1 MDTKSPFS
9 NIPNQLD
16 QIPEDVPVVFISYSW
31 DSENHKQWVLDLSND
46 LREKYRVYTLLD
58 RYNHGGDD
66 LPTFMMKGLKR
77 ADRVLIIGTPK
88 YKEKLENSNSGGAK
102 FEDQVITISLYNDMG
117 SDKFV
122 PVLREGNFSESFN
135 TLIETRLGYDMTN
148 DVQYEVR
155 LQELA
160 ADLWRQPM
168 NIAPPLGPKPNF
180 TPASQILQPLKAS
193 TPEDFATIVKSYLLD
208 PTKRIVLT
216 EFVEDEIDIAFQK
229 IMEYASYNHT
239 TTPQTFNKYRSIH
252 QDAIAKL
259 AVAMLPIVRYGTLE
273 QQKLL
278 VDAMIKLSTKPF
290 KNGEI
295 TNTNTVYNHLLAS
308 TFLFH
313 STGVAAVKYSR
324 FDLIKLMM
332 DAKVPAPNALSPSY
346 PFTLQHM
353 AGYTHWDY
361 DLLNQYLNSTWIYPY
376 SQMVM
381 SAIKTYFNKTFIDSN
396 DFENCFCVWEHIAS
410 LLCEFHKNHLIPKSV
425 WFPIGTF
432 VSKRISMFRH
442 EEDFYTDFFKKA
454 SQLKD
459 DWEPLKQGLF
469 DGQYEI
475 FEKIYKEGEMYYN
488 KNRYY

>member
-1 MDTKSPFS
+1 MPKDSPF
-9 NIPNQLD
+9 NKIPNQLE

-31 DSENHKQWVLDLSND
+31 DSEEHQEWVQRLSAD
-46 LREKYRVYTLLD
+46 LREKFRVYTLLD
-58 RYNHGGDD
+58 KYNRGGKELTD
-66 LPTFMMKGLKR
+66 FMRKGLKT
-77 ADRVLIIGTPK
+77 AQRVLIIGTPK
-88 YKEKLENSNSGGAK
+88 YKEKIGRTSGGAK
-102 FEDQVITISLYNDMG
+102 FEDQVITIELYNEMDTH
-117 SDKFV
+117 KFI
-122 PVLREGNFSESFN
+122 PVLREGSFAESFSE
-135 TLIETRLGYDMTN
+135 LMETRVGYDMRN
-148 DVQYEVR
+148 DVQYDQK

-160 ADLWRQPM
+160 ADIWGCPM
-168 NIAPPLGPKPNF
+168 NLAPALGPKPNF
-180 TPASQILQPLKAS
+180 TPASQVLQPLKAA

-216 EFVEDEIDIAFQK
+216 EFIEEEIEIAFQK
-229 IMEYASYNHT
+229 IMEHASYYHL
-239 TTPQTFNKYRSIH
+239 TTPKTFNKYCSIH

-259 AVAMLPIVRYGTLE
+259 AAAMLPIVRYGTLE

-278 VDAMIKLSTKPF
+278 VDAMIKLCTKPF

-295 TNTNTVYNHLLAS
+295 TNTDTEYNHLLAS

-346 PFTLQHM
+346 PFTLQHL
-353 AGYTHWDY
+353 AGCDHWGY
-361 DLLNQYLNSTWIYPY
+361 DTLNQYLNSTWIYPY

-381 SAIKTYFNKTFIDSN
+381 SAIKTYFNKTFIDNN

-410 LLCEFHKNHLIPKSV
+410 LLCEFHKNHIIHDRV
-425 WFPIGTF
+425 WFPLGTF

-442 EEDFYTDFFKKA
+442 EEDFYTDFFNKA
-454 SQLKD
+454 FQLKD

-469 DGQYEI
+469 DGQFAI
-475 FEKIYKEGEMYYN
+475 FEKIYKAGEEFYN
-488 KNRYY
+488 KSRY

>member
-1 MDTKSPFS
+1 MKSNSPFAK
-9 NIPNQLD
+9 IPSQL
-16 QIPEDVPVVFISYSW
+16 QNIPEDVPVVFISYSW
-31 DSENHKQWVLDLSND
+31 DSEEHQEWIQKLSAD
-46 LREKYRVYTLLD
+46 LREKFRVYTLLD
-58 RYNHGGDD
+58 KYNRGGQD
-66 LPTFMMKGLKR
+66 LITFMRNGLKT

-88 YKEKLENSNSGGAK
+88 YKEKIDRTSGGAK
-102 FEDQVITISLYNDMG
+102 FEDQVITVELYHEMDTH
-117 SDKFV
+117 KFI
-122 PVLREGNFSESFN
+122 PVLREGSFAESFCE
-135 TLIETRLGYDMTN
+135 LMETRVGYDMRN
-148 DVQYEVR
+148 DAQYDQK

-160 ADLWRQPM
+160 ADIWGCPM
-168 NIAPPLGPKPNF
+168 TLAPALGPKPNF
-180 TPASQILQPLKAS
+180 TPASQVLQPLKAS
-193 TPEDFATIVKSYLLD
+193 SPEDFATIVKSYLLD

-216 EFVEDEIDIAFQK
+216 EFIEEEIAIAFQK

-239 TTPQTFNKYRSIH
+239 TTPQTFNKYCCIH
-252 QDAIAKL
+252 QDAIANL
-259 AVAMLPIVRYGTLE
+259 VAAMLPIVRYGTLE

-278 VDAMIKLSTKPF
+278 VDAMIKLCTKSF

-324 FDLIKLMM
+324 FDLVKLMM
-332 DAKVPAPNALSPSY
+332 EAKVPAPNALSPSY

-353 AGYTHWDY
+353 AGCDHWGY

-381 SAIKTYFNKTFIDSN
+381 STIKRYFNKTFIDNN

-425 WFPIGTF
+425 WFPLGTF
-432 VSKRISMFRH
+432 VNKRISMFRR
-442 EEDFYTDFFKKA
+442 EEDFYTDFFNKA
-454 SQLKD
+454 SQQKD

-469 DGQYEI
+469 DGQYAI
-475 FEKIYKEGEMYYN
+475 FEKMYKEGEEYYN
-488 KNRYY
+488 KCRY